1 MNSGIP
7 DPAKESMDT
16 FSQLLSTV
24 FGVILNLLFITESQ
38 NISCWKEPLGDYLVQ
53 SSCRE
58 QSQLEQ
64 VYEDCVPL
72 GFERP
77 K

>member
-24 FGVILNLLFITESQ
+24 FGVILNLLFITES
-38 NISCWKEPLGDYLVQ
+38 
-53 SSCRE
+53 
-58 QSQLEQ
+58 
-64 VYEDCVPL
+64 
-72 GFERP
+72 
-77 K
+77 